1 MDLRV
6 APTNHL
12 FDVIVAIVLGVAV
25 IATLAKSVPCT
36 LTRPLNSSAQ

>member
-1 MDLRV
+1 MDPRV

-25 IATLAKSVPCT
+25 VATVAKISTVYPNEV
-36 LTRPLNSSAQ
+36 L